1 MRHLIKTAMSD
12 EPNRVHPRRFAPPPP
27 AGDINAALYATP
39 PAGDSGNSRRIFLD
53 KCFSSLLLLIG
64 ISSCETKEKKAGTLT
79 NPCFDYSELS
89 EEDLAK
95 RKSLGYVEKAPTENK
110 HCGNCNLW
118 LPPKND
124 DPCGRCQLFKGPAP
138 AEAYCTYWAPQV

>member
-1 MRHLIKTAMSD
+1 MSD
-12 EPNRVHPRRFAPPPP
+12 EWDMVHPRRSAPPPP
-27 AGDINAALYATP
+27 AGDIKVVLF
-39 PAGDSGNSRRIFLD
+39 GSSRRVFLE

>member
-1 MRHLIKTAMSD
+1 MRHLINLMMND
-12 EPNRVHPRRFAPPPP
+12 ERDSVHPRRFAPPPP
-27 AGDINAALYATP
+27 AGDSKVVLF
-39 PAGDSGNSRRIFLD
+39 GSSRRIFLD

-64 ISSCETKEKKAGTLT
+64 ISSCKSKEKKADTLT
-79 NPCFDYSELS
+79 NPCSDYSELS

-110 HCGNCNLW
+110 QCSNCNLW

-124 DPCGRCQLFKGPAP
+124 EPCGRCQLFKGPAP

>member
-1 MRHLIKTAMSD
+1 MSD

-27 AGDINAALYATP
+27 AGDSKVVLF
-39 PAGDSGNSRRIFLD
+39 GSSRRIFLD

-64 ISSCETKEKKAGTLT
+64 ISSCKSKEKKADTLT
-79 NPCFDYSELS
+79 NPCSDYSELS

-110 HCGNCNLW
+110 QCSNCNLW

-124 DPCGRCQLFKGPAP
+124 EPCGRCQLFKGPAP